1 MELVYSGLHGIS
13 RLENRDKRYASITN
27 VQKYN
32 TQLKTPTQ
40 YSAGAQYQDPI
51 PLNEEVG

>member
-32 TQLKTPTQ
+32 TQLKTPT
-40 YSAGAQYQDPI
+40 
-51 PLNEEVG
+51 